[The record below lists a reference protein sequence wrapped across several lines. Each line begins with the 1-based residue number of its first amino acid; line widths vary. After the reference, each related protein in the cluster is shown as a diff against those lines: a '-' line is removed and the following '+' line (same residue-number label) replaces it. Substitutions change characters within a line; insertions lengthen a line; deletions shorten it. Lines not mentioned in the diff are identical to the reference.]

1 MGDGGGPSCEK
12 FVLVDG
18 IFRLD
23 CGAMFESLTGKLQ
36 DVFKNLRGYG
46 KLTESNVADALR
58 EVRIALLEADV
69 NYDVA
74 VQFIE
79 GIQKKALGKEVLRSV
94 SPGQQVVKVIHD
106 EMVALLGNAQAPL
119 NLSGSP
125 VRILMVGL
133 NGSGKTTTSG
143 KLAALL
149 NRQGRQPMMV
159 ACDVHRPAA
168 IDQLKT
174 LGAQVGVPV
183 FSMVG
188 EMDAARIAKEAL
200 RFAQVQQRNI
210 LLFDTAGRFHVDDS
224 LMEELV
230 RLKEAVQPQEVL
242 LVADAATGQEAA
254 KVAQAFDARVGLT
267 GFILSKLDGDA
278 RGGAALSMHA
288 VTRRPIKFVGVGE
301 KTEDLEVFHPDRIAS
316 RILGMGDIVS
326 LVEKAQASVDQ
337 GKAAALEKKLK
348 AHDFSLQDFLD
359 QLAAVR
365 RMGPLENLLAMIPG
379 AANMKNLAVS
389 EKQLVGIQ
397 AIIQSM
403 TARERKH
410 PEILNGRR
418 RLRIAKGSGTSVTQ
432 VNDLLKRFGM
442 MRKMMKNMGSMG
454 KMMARMGGM
463 PPTARFR

>member
-1 MGDGGGPSCEK
+1 
-12 FVLVDG
+12 
-18 IFRLD
+18 
-23 CGAMFESLTGKLQ
+23 MFDTLSNKLQ

-46 KLTESNVADALR
+46 KLSESNVSDALR

-74 VQFIE
+74 VKFIASVQE
-79 GIQKKALGKEVLRSV
+79 QALGKEVLRSV
-94 SPGQQVVKVIHD
+94 SPGQQIVKIIHD
-106 EMVALLGNAQAPL
+106 ELVRLLGSTQAPL

-125 VRILMVGL
+125 TKILMVGL
-133 NGSGKTTTSG
+133 NGSGKTTTTG
-143 KLAALL
+143 KLAQLL
-149 NRQGRQPMMV
+149 SSQGRQPLLV
-159 ACDVHRPAA
+159 ACDVYRPAA
-168 IDQLKT
+168 IDQLKS
-174 LGAQVGVPV
+174 LGAQLNIPV
-183 FSMVG
+183 FSMIG
-188 EMDAARIAKEAL
+188 EMDVVKIAEKAIQ
-200 RFAQVQQRNI
+200 FAQVEQRNI
-210 LLFDTAGRFHVDDS
+210 IIFDTAGRFQIDEP

-230 RLKEAVQPQEVL
+230 RVKNAIRPQEVL

-254 KVAQAFDARVGLT
+254 TVAKVFDEKVGLT

-278 RGGAALSMHA
+278 RGGAALSIHE
-288 VTRRPIKFVGVGE
+288 VTKKPIKFVGTGE
-301 KTEDLEVFHPDRIAS
+301 KLENLDVFHPDRMAS

-326 LVEKAQASVDQ
+326 LVEKAQTTIDEE
-337 GKAAALEKKLK
+337 KAVALEKKLR
-348 AHDFSLQDFLD
+348 ANQFSLQDFLD
-359 QLAAVR
+359 QLLAVR
-365 RMGPLENLLAMIPG
+365 QMGPLENLLAMIPG

-403 TARERKH
+403 TAKERNH

-442 MRKMMKNMGSMG
+442 MRKMMKNMGGMG

-463 PPTARFR
+463 PGMNAMSSFGGFR